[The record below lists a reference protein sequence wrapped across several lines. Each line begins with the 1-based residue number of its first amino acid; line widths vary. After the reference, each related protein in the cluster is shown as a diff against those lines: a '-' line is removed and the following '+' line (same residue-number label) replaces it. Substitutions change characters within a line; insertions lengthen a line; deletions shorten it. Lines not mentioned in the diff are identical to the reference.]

1 MKPPRTKME
10 DCLKPFLAEIKELQ
24 RGWFI
29 TLPGESTQSFVIG
42 SLGVCIADMP
52 QALAL
57 AGCQHQSSSEP
68 CRRCGVKKGPELG
81 DATFNIES
89 SRRTQ
94 QGIVAARESNG
105 IGCGMCYMVPL
116 VCGWEYFPD
125 RRGLVTGIVI
135 SAYGFG
141 AFGFG
146 LLAVNIINPDHLNP
160 TIQVDYQKF
169 YT

>member
-1 MKPPRTKME
+1 
-10 DCLKPFLAEIKELQ
+10 
-24 RGWFI
+24 
-29 TLPGESTQSFVIG
+29 
-42 SLGVCIADMP
+42 
-52 QALAL
+52 
-57 AGCQHQSSSEP
+57 
-68 CRRCGVKKGPELG
+68 
-81 DATFNIES
+81 
-89 SRRTQ
+89 
-94 QGIVAARESNG
+94 
-105 IGCGMCYMVPL
+105 MCYMVPL